1 MTIFPLSK
9 LPNRLLNEF
18 EFRLQ
23 RRCLRSMPVTIDV
36 VLTKAC
42 NLACTFCKDY
52 ETEGAQRISLSNFE
66 RIAAQLFPTATGLS
80 ICSGG
85 EPYLHRG
92 LEEILRIG
100 KRYRL
105 YTWLLSNGMLAK
117 PDRVRPMVR
126 ERLISRHGF
135 SVDGYRAAT
144 VEALRVNARL
154 EVILENIR
162 NLIRIR
168 EEEGQEE
175 PRITIRYALMRSNVE
190 ELPDAVRQ
198 WGELG
203 VDRLDCDYLSLAN
216 DMERDESLFFHQE
229 LLEKVMGEGRA
240 VAAHYP
246 KLRVSFP
253 ELIREQAWKKE
264 RPVRCRA
271 PWSFVY
277 IDTNGEVKPC
287 YAAFEALKMGKVY
300 DDDGVSFAAVWNSP
314 EYQSLRAT
322 VNHGS
327 AEKFFGYCGV
337 CESRYGWSDRA
348 THLGDETWIATL
360 AKSGGGLVNID
371 HRRGKSKAPKAG
383 PG

>member
-9 LPNRLLNEF
+9 WPNRLLNEF

-23 RRCLRSMPVTIDV
+23 RRRLRSMPVTIDV

-100 KRYRL
+100 KRHRL

-126 ERLISRHGF
+126 EKLISRHGF

-162 NLIRIR
+162 HLIRIR

-203 VDRLDCDYLSLAN
+203 VDRLDCDYL
-216 DMERDESLFFHQE
+216 
-229 LLEKVMGEGRA
+229 
-240 VAAHYP
+240 
-246 KLRVSFP
+246 
-253 ELIREQAWKKE
+253 
-264 RPVRCRA
+264 
-271 PWSFVY
+271 
-277 IDTNGEVKPC
+277 
-287 YAAFEALKMGKVY
+287 
-300 DDDGVSFAAVWNSP
+300 
-314 EYQSLRAT
+314 
-322 VNHGS
+322 
-327 AEKFFGYCGV
+327 
-337 CESRYGWSDRA
+337 
-348 THLGDETWIATL
+348 
-360 AKSGGGLVNID
+360 
-371 HRRGKSKAPKAG
+371 
-383 PG
+383 